1 MIRQSS
7 TPQPAAPST
16 TPARGVRSS
25 RHPVVAA
32 TVRLWRELRREFDA
46 AQVASGRVVWDTPEI
61 LPLDAWLGRC
71 FREWLYARP
80 RERPIQLLRL
90 SEERAIWEDIVRS
103 SPEGGALLQIAA
115 TADVAFEAWNLAC
128 RWRLPFDATEWNDTG
143 DSEAFHGWAMEYLRR
158 LDRKRWLSNAQL
170 AAFLAERVDDGEISV
185 PERIVLAGFL
195 ERTPVENKLFKAF
208 EGAGC
213 AIEDREAEVGGE
225 AMSASGGVRLDLADR
240 EAEIQAVAVWARRRL
255 EEASLENR
263 GDLKIGVV
271 VPDLGSCRTHIDR
284 VLAEVFH
291 PDARLR
297 PDLDPHRLFNISLG
311 PRLRDYPLVD
321 AALRILSFKPQ
332 DNAIEEIGRLLRCRF
347 VAGAEDEFTRRALL
361 DRRLRELREPR
372 VGLPAV
378 LRLAGQDDAPH
389 CCRVL
394 AGRLSRW
401 QQEYRDLPGEQMP
414 SDWAASASVLLKAM
428 GWPGDRTLSSVEYQ
442 TASAWNDLLSEF
454 AGLDGVFG
462 PVSPDR
468 AWTMVERLASARQFQ
483 PESDPAPIQV
493 LGVFEASGL
502 RFDHLWL
509 MGADDGAWPAPSSP
523 HPFLPLRL
531 QRDSKVP
538 GSSPVRELEF
548 SRLLTRRILAS
559 APGVVVSCPVNDGD
573 TALRPSPL
581 FAHLPESSVEE
592 LDVQPDIAYLER
604 LRQSSDME
612 TVEHDVAPPWNILD
626 GERASGGTS
635 IFKWQAACPF
645 RAFAHL
651 RLGADAMPSAEAGLD
666 AIDRGVLIHE
676 ALDRVWRQ
684 LRSHRGLTAADPEHV
699 AAIVEGAAGAALQSM
714 SEHRAVLRQP
724 RFAEIERARLTRLI
738 GDWLELEKQ
747 RQPFTVIDQESRRQ
761 VEVGGVRFEVRA
773 DRVDR
778 IEDGTAIVVDYK
790 TGVHGPAEWEG
801 DRPDEPQL
809 PLYAVTAPAPVSGVF
824 FGVLKTGNTGFRG
837 TAVSEDL
844 VPGVRVGEN
853 DPDMQERI
861 GDWRGALDRLGR
873 DFMSG
878 VATVDP
884 KKLPK
889 TCMHCSLPSLCRID
903 ELTGAAVEGDLD

>member
-1 MIRQSS
+1 M
-7 TPQPAAPST
+7 
-16 TPARGVRSS
+16 
-25 RHPVVAA
+25 
-32 TVRLWRELRREFDA
+32 
-46 AQVASGRVVWDTPEI
+46 WDTPEI

-128 RWRLPFDATEWNDTG
+128 RWRLPFDAAEWNDTG
-143 DSEAFHGWAMEYLRR
+143 DSEAFHGWALEYLRR
-158 LDRKRWLSNAQL
+158 LDQKRWLSNAQL

-195 ERTPVENKLFKAF
+195 ERTPIVNELFKAF
-208 EGAGC
+208 EGGGC

-225 AMSASGGVRLDLADR
+225 AMSTNGGVRLNLADR

-255 EEASLENR
+255 EEASLESR
-263 GDLKIGVV
+263 GDLKIGIV

-311 PRLRDYPLVD
+311 PRLPDYPLVD

-332 DNAIEEIGRLLRCRF
+332 GNEIEEIGRLLRCRF

-361 DRRLRELREPR
+361 DGRLRELREPR
-372 VGLPAV
+372 VGLPDV

-401 QQEYRDLPGEQMP
+401 QQEYRNLPGVQMP
-414 SDWAASASVLLKAM
+414 SDWAASASALLKAV
-428 GWPGDRTLSSVEYQ
+428 GWPGDRTLSSIEYQ
-442 TASAWNDLLSEF
+442 TASAWNELLSEF

-462 PVSPDR
+462 PISPDR

-509 MGADDGAWPAPSSP
+509 MGADDGAWPAPSGP

-548 SRLLTRRILAS
+548 SRLLTGRILAS

-612 TVEHDVAPPWNILD
+612 TVEDDAAPPWNTLD
-626 GERASGGTS
+626 GERAWGGTS

-645 RAFAHL
+645 RSFAHL

-666 AIDRGVLIHE
+666 AIDRGVLIHG

-684 LRSHRGLTAADPEHV
+684 LRSHRGLTAADPERV
-699 AAIVEGAAGAALQSM
+699 AAIVEGAAGAVLQSL
-714 SEHRAVLRQP
+714 SEHRRVLRQP
-724 RFAEIERARLTRLI
+724 RFAEIERARMTRLI

-747 RQPFTVIDQESRRQ
+747 RQPFTVVHRESRRQ

-809 PLYAVTAPAPVSGVF
+809 PLYAVTAPPPVSGVF

-884 KKLPK
+884 KKISK
-889 TCMHCSLPSLCRID
+889 TCRHCSLPSLCRID